1 MEGKASRLN
10 IRLTAGE
17 REAIRLRA
25 SQAGL
30 SVSEYIRASALRD
43 DSRPVIRTDA
53 AALKK
58 IYADLR
64 RAGSNLNQC
73 ARELNTHHRPANV
86 ERELEL
92 AFCAIAKASEDVS
105 AFIAE
110 TRKSI

>member
-1 MEGKASRLN
+1 MEAKTSRLN
-10 IRLTAGE
+10 IRLAAGE

-43 DSRPVIRTDA
+43 EGRPVIRTDPE
-53 AALKK
+53 ALKK
-58 IYADLR
+58 VYADLR

-73 ARELNTHHRPANV
+73 ARVLNTHHRPELA